1 MPLPSDS
8 GSGARAMSKQFKVL
22 LPTSFHK
29 LRISDELAGCFDAGE
44 GEGAPE
50 PTALVVSPFGK
61 VWRVEVVRDGHGA
74 SLGRGWAEF
83 LAAHGVGIG
92 WFVVLRY
99 EGGGALTVKVFDTSL
114 CIKEFGAP
122 AAVMPSK
129 SCKSIFCKPQF
140 IRIFHSNLSEK
151 MMLPARFVK
160 DYVSEECLNSRIAII
175 FSPIAKFWRVEL
187 KNDQS
192 GIFFT
197 GGWSQFLDFHGIKNG
212 EVLLLKYEGNM
223 VFKFK
228 AFGLSGCQKD
238 FKNQNAGIQLNT
250 KKQQETPPIRKRKS
264 NDEKS
269 SSEENKRLKTP
280 VTSPSP
286 SDPSLEKPYQIGTSS
301 WIKKR
306 INTYALEQFLA
317 LSVKFCNSIGFRMA
331 CTITLKTATNSTRS
345 WQVRGTAYKW
355 HRYIIGVGWKSF
367 CQDNRLKAG
376 DLCTF
381 NIIETTL
388 WHVTITR
395 SALAADTFNKQKK
408 PPCSSSRD
416 KKGSS
421 SREGAKR
428 PKPSM
433 AHFSKVQVPPS
444 YARRCAYDVGPPPW
458 IRKQM
463 NASTIRNRLV
473 RMVILAFDSRKLVI
487 GVKIIQNTYEPVWH
501 RPSAIRLSCGDAAR
515 SCSRPRSTAIILG
528 GLVVSRRR
536 RVVTLLGPVGKNSA
550 RRTELRLV
558 MSAPSMSSKP
568 SCGMSS
574 SHAVAKLWLL
584 QPA

>member
-8 GSGARAMSKQFKVL
+8 GSGARAMSKQFK
-22 LPTSFHK
+22 
-29 LRISDELAGCFDAGE
+29 RISDELAGCFDAGE

-463 NASTIRNRLV
+463 NASTIRNRLC
-473 RMVILAFDSRKLVI
+473 LAPAFCNQIELRRRCEIVLKTSINSNHSWRV
-487 GVKIIQNTYEPVWH
+487 
-501 RPSAIRLSCGDAAR
+501 
-515 SCSRPRSTAIILG
+515 G
-528 GLVVSRRR
+528 GLSQKKGSYIIGPGWKKFCTENRVKVGDVCTFNVIETQLWHVVITRR
-536 RVVTLLGPVGKNSA
+536 
-550 RRTELRLV
+550 
-558 MSAPSMSSKP
+558 
-568 SCGMSS
+568 C
-574 SHAVAKLWLL
+574 
-584 QPA
+584 